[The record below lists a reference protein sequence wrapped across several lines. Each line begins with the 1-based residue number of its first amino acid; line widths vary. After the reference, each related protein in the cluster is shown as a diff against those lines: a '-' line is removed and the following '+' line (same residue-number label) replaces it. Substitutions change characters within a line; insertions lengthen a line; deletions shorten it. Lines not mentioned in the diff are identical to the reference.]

1 MVQGIGAWILM
12 LNKLKRSYVFFNKL
26 KSHITSETNYYKGEP
41 SPLNIGG
48 WGDFLCITCAIFHV
62 KNV

>member
-1 MVQGIGAWILM
+1 M

-41 SPLNIGG
+41 SPFNIGG

>member
-1 MVQGIGAWILM
+1 M

-26 KSHITSETNYYKGEP
+26 KSITSGTNYYKGEP
-41 SPLNIGG
+41 SPFNIGE
-48 WGDFLCITCAIFHV
+48 WGDFLCITSAIFHL